1 MPTLR
6 RRPNGRTEAVFESV
20 EVGIALNTI
29 PRLVLEVPYD
39 RTCPYRGTH
48 FSVSTTL
55 RPAHLTYTPDRLY
68 RGNRKSAFLVTD
80 MFFLL
85 GPLTPTWR
93 LCLVVFPGP
102 RIQKRASCGNFSSFN
117 LGCERKSE
125 KCILSYGHALSI
137 GTSQTNLEIVFGG
150 VPGSSD

>member
-1 MPTLR
+1 MGMFCHMGPLPPADRPTLR
-6 RRPNGRTEAVFESV
+6 KHPIGSTEAVFESG
-20 EVGIALNTI
+20 EVGIALNTF

-85 GPLTPTWR
+85 GPLRPTSR

-102 RIQKRASCGNFSSFN
+102 RIEKRASCGNFSSFCRPYVDARTAVRRPFSN
-117 LGCERKSE
+117 LLKWE
-125 KCILSYGHALSI
+125 
-137 GTSQTNLEIVFGG
+137 
-150 VPGSSD
+150 